1 MGFKIQKHKT
11 SLNMKIYLFAC
22 RLTEGEAMMKPR
34 RERLMD
40 NVRIKEIKQASCS
53 ELFERK
59 GISQSTDLGVV

>member
-1 MGFKIQKHKT
+1 
-11 SLNMKIYLFAC
+11 
-22 RLTEGEAMMKPR
+22 MMKPR